1 MSAQHQN
8 NEEEED
14 SSADSKMP
22 KLDHHRFEDKE
33 NNNKQSETPL
43 VTKMVR
49 RFELPAAHPV
59 AALVQQPKPQVPKK
73 PARFAANTSPTTT
86 KGIVRT
92 DSVNDHGYFTLEKQR
107 KPIRMSV
114 ASESEAESSSNSS
127 SPLDL
132 PREDFVI
139 LGDETDLR
147 QNFEEFHLMDSLE
160 EEEQQLLFQ
169 VNFLFCYVFKF
180 IT

>member
-1 MSAQHQN
+1 
-8 NEEEED
+8 
-14 SSADSKMP
+14 MP
-22 KLDHHRFEDKE
+22 KLDHHHRFEDKE

-59 AALVQQPKPQVPKK
+59 AALVQQQQPKPQVPKK

-132 PREDFVI
+132 PREDFVM

-169 VNFLFCYVFKF
+169 VNYVF
-180 IT
+180 